1 MGLVGIKSDPIRS
14 TEAILLSNIF
24 EHYWRNGEDLDLP
37 KLIMAIQEPP
47 VRQIG
52 VFDVDTFYPQKDR
65 FGLAMAFNTS
75 WPRPPSRRG
84 WKANRWRST
93 ASFSPR
99 RASRATASSTSPT

>member
-1 MGLVGIKSDPIRS
+1 MGIKSDPIRG

-37 KLIMAIQEPP
+37 KLIMCIQEPP
-47 VRQIG
+47 VCQIG
-52 VFDVDTFYPQKDR
+52 VFDVDTPSTRKR
-65 FGLAMAFNTS
+65 TASGWPWPSTTS